1 MRGDSAGG
9 LAYDGHV
16 EDDRPFEDDHEPLDE
31 EEREALE
38 QDLVDVQVL
47 REILGPKGLR
57 GTVFY
62 CPDCEEDHFLTWELL
77 EGNLREL
84 IDAGESPIH
93 EPAFDPNPDEYVP
106 WDYARGFLDG
116 YESFEREELGEVTVR
131 LVMEL
136 ESRGLRAEQVAKVL
150 SSVGL
155 ELPEADE
162 PGGGPSL
169 N

>member
-1 MRGDSAGG
+1 VRGDSAGG

-16 EDDRPFEDDHEPLDE
+16 EDDRPFEDDNEPLDE

>member
-16 EDDRPFEDDHEPLDE
+16 EDDRPFEDDNEPLDE

-155 ELPEADE
+155 ELPKADE

>member
-16 EDDRPFEDDHEPLDE
+16 EDDRPFEDDNEPLDE

>member
-1 MRGDSAGG
+1 
-9 LAYDGHV
+9 V
-16 EDDRPFEDDHEPLDE
+16 EDDRPFEDDNEPLDE

>member
-1 MRGDSAGG
+1 M
-9 LAYDGHV
+9 
-16 EDDRPFEDDHEPLDE
+16 EDDRPFEDDNEPLDE